1 MAISPLIS
9 LIRINMLFP
18 SDCVLIYLALH
29 TVLQRQPSLLL
40 DERAS
45 QDITTGSTNKKKKII
60 KKKKSTPNQE
70 TFQSLHLSFF
80 RALGAVQIPLN
91 ILPSPF
97 AFLQLTRQFSSI

>member
-29 TVLQRQPSLLL
+29 TVLQQQPSLLL

-45 QDITTGSTNKKKKII
+45 QDITTGSTNKEKKII
-60 KKKKSTPNQE
+60 KKKSTPKQE
-70 TFQSLHLSFF
+70 TFQSLHLSLFP
-80 RALGAVQIPLN
+80 ALGAV
-91 ILPSPF
+91 
-97 AFLQLTRQFSSI
+97 

>member
-29 TVLQRQPSLLL
+29 TVLQQQPSLLL

-45 QDITTGSTNKKKKII
+45 QDITTGSTNKEKKII
-60 KKKKSTPNQE
+60 KKNQHPSKKP
-70 TFQSLHLSFF
+70 FSLYIFLCF
-80 RALGAVQIPLN
+80 
-91 ILPSPF
+91 LP
-97 AFLQLTRQFSSI
+97 